1 MAVRLT
7 KAALG
12 PKTKQMLAMQK
23 GLSPITG
30 RPITD
35 AVMDHCHKTGDC
47 RGVLQ
52 RWENAVLGR
61 LENWASRLGGD
72 PPIGD
77 VEFLRGVA
85 DYLERT
91 RANPTGVIYP
101 THRTPAEKKQASL
114 EKARKARVAARKLK
128 KSKEAE

>member
-35 AVMDHCHKTGDC
+35 AVMDHCHKTGHV

-61 LENWASRLGGD
+61 LENWAGRLGGD
-72 PPIGD
+72 PPVSD

-91 RANPTGVIYP
+91 RANPTGVLYP
-101 THRTPAEKKQASL
+101 TFKTPAEKRAAAT

-128 KSKEAE
+128 KAKEAE

>member
-1 MAVRLT
+1 MAHRLT

-12 PKTKQMLAMQK
+12 PKTKQMLAEQR

-35 AVMDHCHKTGDC
+35 AVMDHCHKTGHC

-61 LENWASRLGGD
+61 LENWAGRLGGD
-72 PPIGD
+72 PPVSD

-91 RANPTGVIYP
+91 RANPSGVLYP
-101 THRTPAEKKQASL
+101 TFKTPAEKKAATL
-114 EKARKARVAARKLK
+114 ERARKARVAARKLK
-128 KSKEAE
+128 NKEVE